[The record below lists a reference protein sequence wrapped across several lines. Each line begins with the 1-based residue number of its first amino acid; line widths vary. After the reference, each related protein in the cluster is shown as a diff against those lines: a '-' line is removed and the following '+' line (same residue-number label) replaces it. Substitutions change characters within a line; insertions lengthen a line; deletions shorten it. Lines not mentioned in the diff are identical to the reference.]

1 MKRGFRSRAAETAG
15 LTARSRQ
22 PSRRRAALEKPA
34 INGTAT
40 TKKIPLRE
48 KDADGNPLPTD
59 SITTGRTGD
68 YYVKQGDSQSE
79 TVRIVREFDTKGSTA
94 LVIGKRSNTLAKR
107 KDSQIEKLEARVA
120 QASADAEKPL
130 PKVSLGAIYSAVEA
144 AASSNGTVTLRDAGV
159 LEPANQAVLMRRIG
173 EAGLTDR
180 LYADQ
185 VADYKVTT
193 RLSLVPSRISSA
205 VDLSLSLGDEELTA
219 LFRNAFSNRL
229 LVIDAAQDGSY
240 GQTVEMMVKGDS
252 VSGAQSLSFYRYDPD
267 SNRCTPVSVSGVH
280 FDQTGYLHFRIS
292 SGGILVVSDGDLS
305 DS

>member
-1 MKRGFRSRAAETAG
+1 M
-15 LTARSRQ
+15 
-22 PSRRRAALEKPA
+22 
-34 INGTAT
+34 
-40 TKKIPLRE
+40 
-48 KDADGNPLPTD
+48 
-59 SITTGRTGD
+59 
-68 YYVKQGDSQSE
+68 KQGDSQSE

-120 QASADAEKPL
+120 QAAADAEKPL